1 MHNHGMTTPSMLLRV
16 FLVLLTLGLLV
27 SCSTPDQRDT
37 SEPPITIEVDEDDQA
52 QGAGQAEGAE
62 GAPAGENQGTPTPA
76 QPKGQ
81 AQGQPKSNGSG
92 RPGDESDAKPG
103 ASESAQPAAQADTG
117 AERTLADAR
126 QVQAQVMDFAD
137 EMTLR
142 LAESI
147 DEIETVAQSFESRT
161 VAHRLKYT
169 VAHGATIIASA
180 QNPRIALVDMYVM
193 IKLQRALLEK
203 NIAPKY
209 FGSEGDRLIELF
221 QVSETEII
229 GLLQKALTAE
239 QVAII
244 DQIIARWLEQNP
256 NRIYAGYVRLA
267 EFSAARQVTAL
278 QTGKGRSGGV
288 LGFLT
293 IDPLAG
299 LDPTTREL
307 EQARLLAERAF
318 FYMQRMPML
327 ISWQAELLM
336 IDTASEPE
344 SRQVLDSVK
353 SLTESVDRIS
363 REVEQFQ
370 EDLPG
375 IIGAERQSILERLE
389 VTIDEQRERAIDQAL
404 AGISLE
410 RKALIDQLSEQE
422 EQLRPLVTDLRQTV
436 DSATALSDSVRSTTE
451 QFEELAKVLGLDEP
465 KVRDP
470 DAEPTDIRDVTEA
483 LRETTRA
490 AEELV
495 RLSESIKGTTDPA
508 ALEERL
514 VMIEQRLVNAEN
526 TANRIMDKA
535 FRLALTLVIVLVVG
549 LLVVVVLSAW
559 LKSRSARKA
568 A

>member
-1 MHNHGMTTPSMLLRV
+1 MMTPSTLLRA
-16 FLVLLTLGLLV
+16 FLVLLTFGLVV
-27 SCSTPDQRDT
+27 SCSSSGQRDS
-37 SEPPITIEVDEDDQA
+37 SEPPITIDVGDSDGASGSDSSASSDQA
-52 QGAGQAEGAE
+52 SGGTKTQAGK
-62 GAPAGENQGTPTPA
+62 AGGTA
-76 QPKGQ
+76 
-81 AQGQPKSNGSG
+81 
-92 RPGDESDAKPG
+92 RPGDESDGGEG
-103 ASESAQPAAQADTG
+103 AAVAQPAPADSG
-117 AERTLADAR
+117 AERTLSDAR

-137 EMTLR
+137 EMSLR

-147 DEIETVAQSFESRT
+147 DEIETVAQSIETRT

-203 NIAPKY
+203 NIAPRY
-209 FGSEGDRLIELF
+209 FGSEADRLIELF
-221 QVSETEII
+221 AVSETEIT
-229 GLLQKALTAE
+229 GLVQKALTQD

-256 NRIYAGYVRLA
+256 NRVYAGYVRLA

-278 QTGKGRSGGV
+278 QTSKGRSGSV
-288 LGFLT
+288 FGFLA

-299 LDPTTREL
+299 LDPTTREI
-307 EQARLLAERAF
+307 EQARLFAERAF

-336 IDTASEPE
+336 IDAASEPE

-363 REVEQFQ
+363 REVEQLQ
-370 EDLPG
+370 DELPG

-389 VTIDEQRERAIDQAL
+389 ITIDEQREQAIDQAL
-404 AGISLE
+404 AGISSE
-410 RKALIDQLSEQE
+410 RKALIDQLSDQE

-465 KVRDP
+465 KVQDP
-470 DAEPTDIRDVTEA
+470 DAEPTSIKDVTEA

-514 VMIEQRLVNAEN
+514 VMIEERLVNAEN

-535 FRLALTLVIVLVVG
+535 FRLALTLVVVLIAG
-549 LLVVVVLSAW
+549 LLVVVIVGAW
-559 LKSRSARKA
+559 LKSRGAREA

>member
-1 MHNHGMTTPSMLLRV
+1 MLHNHVMMTPSTLLRA
-16 FLVLLTLGLLV
+16 FLVLLTFGLVV
-27 SCSTPDQRDT
+27 SCSSSGQRDS
-37 SEPPITIEVDEDDQA
+37 SEPPITIDVGDSDGASGSDSSASSDQA
-52 QGAGQAEGAE
+52 NGGTKTQAGK
-62 GAPAGENQGTPTPA
+62 AGGTA
-76 QPKGQ
+76 
-81 AQGQPKSNGSG
+81 
-92 RPGDESDAKPG
+92 RPGDESDGGEG
-103 ASESAQPAAQADTG
+103 AAVAQPAPADSG
-117 AERTLADAR
+117 AERTLSDAR

-137 EMTLR
+137 EMSLR

-147 DEIETVAQSFESRT
+147 DEIETVAQSIETRT

-203 NIAPKY
+203 NIAPRY
-209 FGSEGDRLIELF
+209 FGSEADRLIELF
-221 QVSETEII
+221 AVSETEIT
-229 GLLQKALTAE
+229 GLVQKALTQD

-256 NRIYAGYVRLA
+256 NRVYAGYVRLA

-278 QTGKGRSGGV
+278 QTSKGRSGSV
-288 LGFLT
+288 FGFLA

-299 LDPTTREL
+299 LDPTTREI
-307 EQARLLAERAF
+307 EQARLFAERAF

-336 IDTASEPE
+336 IDAASEPE

-363 REVEQFQ
+363 REVEQLQ
-370 EDLPG
+370 DELPG

-389 VTIDEQRERAIDQAL
+389 ITIDEQREQAIDQAL
-404 AGISLE
+404 AGISSE
-410 RKALIDQLSEQE
+410 RKAIIDQLSDQE

-465 KVRDP
+465 KVQDP
-470 DAEPTDIRDVTEA
+470 DAEPTSIKDVTEA

-535 FRLALTLVIVLVVG
+535 FRLAITLVVVLIVGLLLVVG
-549 LLVVVVLSAW
+549 LGAW
-559 LKSRSARKA
+559 LRGRTSRATA
-568 A
+568 